1 MSDPP
6 GPLEF
11 GQPPFGFGPCALF
24 CGVTLRDQR
33 TRVVCEDQ
41 VPFISGAPQ
50 FGVEP
55 QTPPPQP
62 PQVGRQ

>member
-1 MSDPP
+1 MPDPP

-24 CGVTLRDQR
+24 CGVTLRDQG
-33 TRVVCEDQ
+33 TGVVGEDQ
-41 VPFISGAPQ
+41 VPCISRALEL
-50 FGVEP
+50 GVEP